1 VGLSTYSVGVVPSK
15 PVTEAQFLCTDL
27 DGTILVCD
35 SLWESALEL
44 LSQHIWY
51 LFLLPVWLLKGKAV
65 LKKEIAR
72 RVSLDL
78 SMLPQR
84 EELIEFLWQQK
95 LDGRKLILATGADQK
110 IASAVAERLGL
121 FDFVVASNGQKNLTG
136 PIKRDAILAVTSGQA
151 FDYIGNDWDDIPVW
165 KAANSVFLVN
175 PTPHLLKVVTKSNKV
190 AGIFEERETHWASLV
205 KALRP
210 QHWVKNLLVFV
221 PIAMAHQLTE
231 LSRLSHVLFAFV
243 AFSLCASAVYVVNDL
258 FDLQADRQ
266 HPTKKSRPFASGEVP
281 VWAGLAIAPLL
292 FAGGILAALFTSS
305 GGFLVMLCIY
315 IAATTFYSVYAKS
328 VPIVD
333 VLFLTGL
340 YLIRILAGGQAAN
353 VLVSPWLLAFSMFL
367 MLSLAFTKRN
377 AELVGRLANPEQG
390 NDVSKRNYHTQDR
403 EVIQQFGVASGYL
416 SVLVLA
422 LYINGKE
429 VSMLYRHPQW
439 IWLACPMLL
448 FWISRIWFLANRG
461 KMREDPVVFAAQDS
475 LSYGLAACLIL
486 ILLLAS

>member
-1 VGLSTYSVGVVPSK
+1 VGLSTYSVGVAPSK
-15 PVTEAQFLCTDL
+15 PLTRAEFLCTDL
-27 DGTILVCD
+27 DGTILVSD
-35 SLWESALEL
+35 SLWDSALEL
-44 LSQHIWY
+44 LSQNIWY
-51 LFLLPVWLLKGKAV
+51 LFLFPVWLLKGKAV

-84 EELIEFLWQQK
+84 EELIEFLWKEK
-95 LDGRKLILATGADQK
+95 LDGRKLILATAADQE
-110 IASAVAERLGL
+110 IASAFAERLGL

-136 PIKRDAILAVTSGQA
+136 RNKRDAILAVTSGKA

-165 KAANSVFLVN
+165 KAANSAFLVN
-175 PTPHLLKVVTKSNKV
+175 PTPHLLKVVAQSNKIADV
-190 AGIFEERETHWASLV
+190 FETRETHWASLV
-205 KALRP
+205 QALRP

-221 PIAMAHQLTE
+221 PIVMAHQLTQ
-231 LSRLSHVLFAFV
+231 LSRLSHVIFAFV
-243 AFSLCASAVYVVNDL
+243 AFSFCASAVYVVNDL
-258 FDLQADRQ
+258 LDLQADRQ

-281 VWAGLAIAPLL
+281 VWAGLAIVPLL
-292 FAGGILAALFTSS
+292 LAAGMLAVLFTSS
-305 GGFLVMLCIY
+305 NGFLAMLCIY
-315 IAATTFYSVYAKS
+315 IAATTFYSVYGKS
-328 VPIVD
+328 VPILD
-333 VLFLTGL
+333 VLLLTGL

-377 AELVGRLANPEQG
+377 AELVGRLVNPELG
-390 NDVSKRNYHTQDR
+390 PDVSKRNYHIQDR

-429 VSMLYRHPQW
+429 VTMLYRHPQW
-439 IWLACPMLL
+439 IWVACPMLL

-461 KMREDPVVFAAQDS
+461 QLSEDPVVFAARDS
-475 LSYGLAACLIL
+475 LSYGLAVCLIF

>member
-1 VGLSTYSVGVVPSK
+1 VGLSTYSVGVAPSK
-15 PVTEAQFLCTDL
+15 PLTEAEFLCAEL
-27 DGTILVCD
+27 DGTILVSD
-35 SLWESALEL
+35 SLWESTLQL
-44 LSQHIWY
+44 LTQNVLY

-65 LKKEIAR
+65 LKSEIAR

-84 EELIEFLWQQK
+84 EELIEFLWHQK
-95 LDGRKLILATGADQK
+95 LDGRKLILATGANQN
-110 IASAVAERLGL
+110 IASALAERLGL
-121 FDFVVASNGQKNLTG
+121 FDFVLASNGQKNLTG
-136 PIKRDAILAVTSGQA
+136 RNKRDAILAVTSGKA
-151 FDYIGNDWDDIPVW
+151 FDYIGNDWHDMPVW
-165 KAANSVFLVN
+165 KAANSAFLVN
-175 PTPHLLKVVTKSNKV
+175 PTPHLLKVVAKGNKV
-190 AGIFEERETHWASLV
+190 AGIFEERETRWASLV
-205 KALRP
+205 QALRP

-221 PIAMAHQLTE
+221 PIVMAHRLTQL
-231 LSRLSHVLFAFV
+231 SGLSHVIFALV

-281 VWAGLAIAPLL
+281 VWAGLAIVPLL
-292 FAGGILAALFTSS
+292 FTAGIFAALFTSS
-305 GGFLVMLCIY
+305 TGFLAMLCTY
-315 IAATTFYSVYAKS
+315 IAATTFYSLHAKS
-328 VPIVD
+328 VPILD
-333 VLFLTGL
+333 VLLLTGL

-377 AELVGRLANPEQG
+377 AELVGRLANPKPG
-390 NDVSKRNYHTQDR
+390 VDVSKRNYQIQDR

-429 VSMLYRHPQW
+429 VTILYRHPQW

-461 KMREDPVVFAAQDS
+461 KMSEDPVVFAARDS
-475 LSYGLAACLIL
+475 LSYCLAFCLIL
-486 ILLLAS
+486 ILLLAA

>member
-1 VGLSTYSVGVVPSK
+1 VGLSTYSVGVAPSK
-15 PVTEAQFLCTDL
+15 PLTRAEFLCVDL
-27 DGTILVCD
+27 DGTILVTD
-35 SLWESALEL
+35 SLWESALQL
-44 LSQHIWY
+44 LSQNILY

-65 LKKEIAR
+65 LKNEIAK
-72 RVSLDL
+72 RVFLDL

-110 IASAVAERLGL
+110 IASAIAERLGL

-136 PIKRDAILAVTSGQA
+136 RNKRDAILAVTSGKA

-165 KAANSVFLVN
+165 KAANSAFLVN
-175 PTPHLLKVVTKSNKV
+175 PTPHLLKVVAKSNRV

-205 KALRP
+205 QALRL

-221 PIAMAHQLTE
+221 PIVMAHQLTQ
-231 LSRLSHVLFAFV
+231 LARLSHVIFAFV
-243 AFSLCASAVYVVNDL
+243 AFSLSASAVYVVNDL
-258 FDLQADRQ
+258 LDLHADRE
-266 HPTKKSRPFASGEVP
+266 HPTKKCRPFASGKVP

-305 GGFLVMLCIY
+305 SGFLGMLCIY

-328 VPIVD
+328 VPILD

-377 AELVGRLANPEQG
+377 AELVGRLVSPELG
-390 NDVSKRNYHTQDR
+390 ADVSRRNYHVQDR

-429 VSMLYRHPQW
+429 VSMLYHHPQW
-439 IWLACPMLL
+439 IWVACPMLL

-461 KMREDPVVFAAQDS
+461 KMSEDPVVFAARDS
-475 LSYGLAACLIL
+475 LSYGLAVCLIL